1 MEEERVGGV
10 VVVVVIVV
18 VCVRGG
24 KGGGGHVNEVRQIII
39 ESEAVQKLQTASKHA
54 TRGVRTRATWHW
66 RRAGELETQSSSGG
80 APKHTP
86 CIGVIDRAA
95 EPVVLPCP
103 SPEASASPRDVALL
117 RTEESLAAGRGR
129 GSGVVTAGGG
139 CGVVLLGPVLEAGRV
154 EEAAGSMVT
163 SAPPPAAGGVVVFA
177 AASTPG
183 CTDKGAYD
191 TTSWYGAACTLVAG
205 NVRFVCTG
213 KDAAAMGCPMT
224 LDAAW

>member
-10 VVVVVIVV
+10 VVVM
-18 VCVRGG
+18 CVRGG
-24 KGGGGHVNEVRQIII
+24 KGGGGHTNEVRWIII
-39 ESEAVQKLQTASKHA
+39 EREAANRFEA
-54 TRGVRTRATWHW
+54 RNAGARTRATWHG

-80 APKHTP
+80 GEPKYTP

-139 CGVVLLGPVLEAGRV
+139 CGVVLLGPVLKAGRV